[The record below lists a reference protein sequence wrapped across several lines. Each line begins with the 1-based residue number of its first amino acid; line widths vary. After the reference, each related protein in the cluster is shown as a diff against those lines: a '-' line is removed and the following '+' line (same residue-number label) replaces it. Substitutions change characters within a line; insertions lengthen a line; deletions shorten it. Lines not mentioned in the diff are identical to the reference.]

1 MQTEC
6 CGKQLMKR
14 TILIISFLIA
24 GLIGF
29 SQSKDEKSLIERT
42 YLLSHTVFGSKDS
55 MALEDLFAKKASY
68 GHSGGKIETREE
80 AIAAISK
87 GKSVYTDTAVSNIK
101 VMINDD
107 VAVVRH
113 LFKAKENKADG
124 TVTPLNMTMMMVWVK
139 EKGKWRLMGRQAVK
153 LT

>member
-1 MQTEC
+1 
-6 CGKQLMKR
+6 MKR
-14 TILIISFLIA
+14 IIFISSFLIA

-29 SQSKDEKSLIERT
+29 SQSKDEKTLIERT
-42 YLLSHTVFGSKDS
+42 YLLSHTVFGTKDS
-55 MALEDLFAKKASY
+55 LSLEDLFAKKASY

-80 AIAAISK
+80 AITAISK

-101 VMINDD
+101 VIISDK

-124 TVTPLNMTMMMVWVK
+124 SITPLNLTMMMVWVK

-153 LT
+153 LL